1 MRDLFTHTGLLV
13 RLVARRERITIPV
26 TVIVFVVINAATAA
40 SIAASYGDADKRR
53 MLLAGP
59 GSNAAFRFL
68 LGPVDGADS
77 TAALAVWRAG
87 LFMVTALAVVAALTV
102 VRHTRKEEELG
113 RGELIRSAVTGP
125 LAGPAAATVVTAV
138 LCAVV
143 AVGMA
148 AVLLPLDG
156 GTEPIPLFAVF
167 CQYACTGLAAAG
179 VALLAAQV
187 ATTAHIANRLAAV
200 VILSGYLL
208 RGVADTV
215 DGWGWLRWVTPIG
228 WAEMIEPYGAND
240 LLPALACLVLFVVCA
255 GAAGWVALH
264 RDLGA
269 GILTPRPGPAHAG
282 HLGSIGAI
290 AIRLHAP
297 VLASWVVGIGAYAL
311 IIGFIQPSVAQLAA
325 GNAQVTEMLR
335 QSGAAATLTDLF
347 VFTMLSLL
355 AVAACGWSV
364 NLAERVRAEE
374 AAGRTEVL
382 LTTPLGRTRFHV
394 AQLGLVVAGSIAL
407 PLVAASAMTLGE
419 RDRRGRLG
427 PPGRPCVRGRVR
439 ADPGGAGDRIRR
451 GAAVRDPA
459 GAHPSRMGAGD
470 RGPVPRAAGRDVR
483 SAAVGEGS
491 VTVRSHAG
499 GADRTD
505 ALVAADRLYGDR
517 GGPRRGR
524 LPVLGR
530 PRRGLIV
537 GSGEDAVLG
546 LDGLVLGV
554 ETQLGHDGGAGR
566 RIELIDGVLDLRGGG
581 VDDGLLT
588 SEDHRECHES
598 PEAEHD
604 ESDLHILRH
613 RRISLRFRSSR
624 RS

>member
-364 NLAERVRAEE
+364 NLAERLRAEE
-374 AAGRTEVL
+374 TAGRTEVL

-394 AQLGLVVAGSIAL
+394 AQLGLAVAGSIAL
-407 PLVAASAMTLGE
+407 PLVAASAMTLGNGIAGGGWA
-419 RDRRGRLG
+419 RPAGHAFAAASAQIPAVLVIASAAVLLYAIRPGLTHLGWGLVITALFLG
-427 PPGRPCVRGRVR
+427 PL
-439 ADPGGAGDRIRR
+439 AGMFDLPHWARDLSPFSHTPVVPIEPMRWLPLIVCTAIAVALV
-451 GAAVRDPA
+451 AAGCRCW
-459 GAHPSRMGAGD
+459 
-470 RGPVPRAAGRDVR
+470 AGRDV
-483 SAAVGEGS
+483 G
-491 VTVRSHAG
+491 
-499 GADRTD
+499 
-505 ALVAADRLYGDR
+505 
-517 GGPRRGR
+517 
-524 LPVLGR
+524 
-530 PRRGLIV
+530 
-537 GSGEDAVLG
+537 
-546 LDGLVLGV
+546 
-554 ETQLGHDGGAGR
+554 
-566 RIELIDGVLDLRGGG
+566 
-581 VDDGLLT
+581 
-588 SEDHRECHES
+588 
-598 PEAEHD
+598 
-604 ESDLHILRH
+604 
-613 RRISLRFRSSR
+613 
-624 RS
+624 